1 MSLTLKLL
9 GPDVPQDFNL
19 TVDSSLTVTQVK
31 EKARSEWPDA
41 NTVPTG
47 ALRMI
52 HSGKFLPD
60 DKTLKDCRI
69 PEGETTAMHLI
80 LKSADAKTS
89 DAPSA
94 SDDKTPKCNCVI
106 C

>member
-1 MSLTLKLL
+1 MGGSGHASRRRGRGAGKAMSLTLKLL
-9 GPDVPQDFNL
+9 GPDVPQDFSL

-31 EKARSEWPDA
+31 EKARSD
-41 NTVPTG
+41 
-47 ALRMI
+47 
-52 HSGKFLPD
+52 LPD
-60 DKTLKDCRI
+60 DNTLKDCRI

-89 DAPSA
+89 DVPSA
-94 SDDKTPKCNCVI
+94 GDDKTPKCNCVI